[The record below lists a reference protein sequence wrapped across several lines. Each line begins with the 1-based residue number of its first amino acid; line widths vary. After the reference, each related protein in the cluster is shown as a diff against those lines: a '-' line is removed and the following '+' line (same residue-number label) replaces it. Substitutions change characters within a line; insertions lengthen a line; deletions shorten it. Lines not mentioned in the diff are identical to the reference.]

1 MAARNPAGWLYRRQK
16 DGRAINGSG
25 DINLAYTVDD
35 VRDKIRIEGRV
46 SHNPNF
52 ITDAN
57 DISAKFLYEGDAPPA
72 QALAFLVPFFQKDN
86 SSGYLVVVYDVSPRG
101 NAPHATA
108 QNLSPI
114 IAVQNWLA
122 LADAGAYSQTWDT
135 AAASFR
141 ADGQKAAWVDLLK
154 KVRQPL
160 GALISRKVISEQKS
174 DVVPEMPAG
183 AYYIVQFATSF
194 AALTNAVETVEF
206 MQESDGQWR
215 AISYLIRPRNA
226 EQTAAV
232 TAAQKWLAEIDAS
245 NYAGS
250 WNDASDYFQSAITQ
264 DKWVEAL
271 QSVRKPLGEL
281 KIRAVDSAVTETQL
295 PGTPDGK
302 YVVMQFE
309 TAFANKNSAT
319 ETVTF
324 LLEAD
329 GTWKACGYYIK

>member
-1 MAARNPAGWLYRRQK
+1 MVCVAS
-16 DGRAINGSG
+16 DG
-25 DINLAYTVDD
+25 
-35 VRDKIRIEGRV
+35 KIVVIPE
-46 SHNPNF
+46 
-52 ITDAN
+52 
-57 DISAKFLYEGDAPPA
+57 
-72 QALAFLVPFFQKDN
+72 N
-86 SSGYLVVVYDVSPRG
+86 SSHASTLPTTGGLLLVSSNQFAHIKEFQLQKRKFQWVEFRNVSLQPGHRTTVTVKDSDSG
-101 NAPHATA
+101 VKTGIK
-108 QNLSPI
+108 QSPI
-114 IAVQNWLA
+114 SAVQNWLT

-141 ADGQKAAWVDLLK
+141 ADGQKATWVDLLK

-215 AISYLIRPRNA
+215 AISYLIRPRTA
-226 EQTAAV
+226 EQTTAV
-232 TAAQKWLAEIDAS
+232 TAAQKWLTGIDAG
-245 NYAGS
+245 NYSTS
-250 WNDASDYFQSAITQ
+250 WTDAAEYFHGAITR